1 VQPTEEYGSFELR
14 VNPQGCPLPT
24 HRALSVTSL
33 EERPLHWRAR
43 TGASTTPT
51 GWKRCYEL
59 LDDDERPVAIV
70 SEFLEHLQLRGCS
83 PNTMSAYAYALLHFF
98 RFLIG
103 LGLSWK
109 DFRPP
114 HALVFLKHLRSATA
128 RRPTQRLGLAV
139 VPRTGRGVTGL
150 APESITRVLAAV
162 SSFYEYL
169 ILSGQ
174 LHERDNP
181 IQVRLDPALARVSE
195 RHRPALGAP
204 GTAADLTV
212 AWSSARQSSPHQMP
226 PRVGRKGRIRGGR

>member
-1 VQPTEEYGSFELR
+1 
-14 VNPQGCPLPT
+14 
-24 HRALSVTSL
+24 
-33 EERPLHWRAR
+33 
-43 TGASTTPT
+43 
-51 GWKRCYEL
+51 
-59 LDDDERPVAIV
+59 
-70 SEFLEHLQLRGCS
+70 
-83 PNTMSAYAYALLHFF
+83 MSAYAYALLHFF

-150 APESITRVLAAV
+150 APESINRVLAAV

-212 AWSSARQSSPHQMP
+212 AWSSARQSSPHQMR
-226 PRVGRKGRIRGGR
+226 PRVGRKAVSVVVDSHAPADNNEIAAHAPMPSSVDIDTPNVSNAAMTSRVTVGSLKAVDVFMGATVKNDR